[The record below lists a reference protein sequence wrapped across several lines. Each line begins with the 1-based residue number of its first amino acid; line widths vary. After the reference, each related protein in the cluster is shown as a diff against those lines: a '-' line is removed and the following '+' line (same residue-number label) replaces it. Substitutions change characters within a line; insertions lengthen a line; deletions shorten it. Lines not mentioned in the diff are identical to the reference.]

1 MDSRLLS
8 NSRLCSHPVRMVS
21 RMIGSIPDRMES
33 KAEGLKALNSKRLL
47 VSSIRKIHMPGKPA
61 MGCEAVGSQ
70 TTTAALPDSPRGA
83 VGARANVPLRKQR
96 RLLRRKIAV
105 RSGTDVGCG
114 WNRCQPLARVTAFL
128 ATICG
133 KWFETRR
140 RIRCIF
146 SILETY

>member
-1 MDSRLLS
+1 ML
-8 NSRLCSHPVRMVS
+8 
-21 RMIGSIPDRMES
+21 
-33 KAEGLKALNSKRLL
+33 
-47 VSSIRKIHMPGKPA
+47 GKPA

-114 WNRCQPLARVTAFL
+114 WDRCQPLARARVLLT
-128 ATICG
+128 TICG
-133 KWFETRR
+133 R
-140 RIRCIF
+140 
-146 SILETY
+146 